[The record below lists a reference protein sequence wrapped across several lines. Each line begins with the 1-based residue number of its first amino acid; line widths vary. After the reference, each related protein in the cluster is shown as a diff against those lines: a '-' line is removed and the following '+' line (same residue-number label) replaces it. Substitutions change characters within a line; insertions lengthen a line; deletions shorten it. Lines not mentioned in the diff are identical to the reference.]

1 MNLKQKI
8 KIGALAVDAYF
19 SGSQAIHA
27 QGLNKTKSKV
37 VNVQKQFSEY
47 WLNSTNGD
55 RLRVVSTKK
64 GVDIVDTAGNGFH
77 VSPSGKV
84 TFGETE
90 LDANDA
96 DAKLMNT
103 VAAMATDQAF
113 YKQRAGAIYNVENKK
128 VTFDEK
134 GNALILA
141 AKGDKD
147 LFAPMAA
154 EKDTKTSQAFYE
166 NMKIQNPKLAEIAAQ
181 AIEGIPFTD
190 LSREAR
196 KFVTPDHYT
205 AAEKLQAYL
214 PHNDLEM

>member
-1 MNLKQKI
+1 MDIKQKL
-8 KIGALAVDAYF
+8 KIGALGLVAYF
-19 SGSQAIHA
+19 SGSQATHA
-27 QGLNKTKSKV
+27 QVLDKTKAKV
-37 VNVQKQFSEY
+37 VNVQKQSSEY

-55 RLRVVSTKK
+55 RMRVVSNKK
-64 GVDIVDTAGNGFH
+64 GVDIVDSEGNGFH

-84 TFGETE
+84 TFGGTE

-96 DAKLMNT
+96 DVKLMNT

-113 YKQRAGAIYNVENKK
+113 YKQRAGAIYNVDNKK

-134 GNALILA
+134 GNAVILA

-147 LFAPMAA
+147 LFEPMIS

-166 NMKIQNPKLAEIAAQ
+166 DMKKQNPKLAEIAAQ
-181 AIEGIPFTD
+181 AIEGIPFAD

-205 AAEKLQAYL
+205 SDEKLQAYVQ
-214 PHNDLEM
+214 HNDLEM